1 MAFKMSGFSAF
12 TKQADDDKAKQILN
26 EEVQVGDDGKV
37 TFIRGTG
44 TEGDYGIAGIPP
56 NAVINDPK
64 NIVKNNP
71 ADDYTFSVKGDTITI
86 TGIEPLKEGE

>member
-12 TKQADDDKAKQILN
+12 TKQTGDDKAKQILR
-26 EEVQVGDDGKV
+26 EEVNVDDDGTV
-37 TFIRGTG
+37 TFTDRGY
-44 TEGDYGIAGIPP
+44 EIAGVPK
-56 NAVINDPK
+56 NSVVSDPK

>member
-12 TKQADDDKAKQILN
+12 TKNDDDKKASSILSN
-26 EEVQVGDDGKV
+26 ELTIGDDGKV

-56 NAVINDPK
+56 NAVISDPK

-71 ADDYTFSVKGDTITI
+71 DDDYTFSVKGDTVTI
-86 TGIEPLKEGE
+86 TGIQKQ